1 MLEGIGEND
10 LVFYRQSL
18 EDRVIEVKN
27 DNDKAGWLISEFKP
41 FIAGVAQKRAGKFLE
56 YGVDEELS
64 VGLAAFK
71 EAMDSYDKNR
81 GKFLS
86 FARLVINMRLI
97 DYYRKQ
103 GKEKNL
109 SLDDDDSST
118 ANIIDS
124 SSMEQ
129 YRIDD
134 ENEKRILE
142 IMEYRA
148 ELRKWGISLEE
159 LAEISPRQENLR
171 EQYKEVAREIVKNG
185 FILRNFMTTKRLPI
199 KEIEEI
205 MPLHRKK
212 LERGR
217 IYIIAMVLAM
227 VGNLSYVD
235 IRRGGGK

>member
-1 MLEGIGEND
+1 M
-10 LVFYRQSL
+10 FHRQSL

-27 DNDKAGWLISEFKP
+27 DKDRAGWLISEFKP

-64 VGLAAFK
+64 VGLSAFK
-71 EAMDSYDKNR
+71 EAMDSYDNKR
-81 GKFLS
+81 GS

-97 DYYRKQ
+97 DYYRKLSKK

-109 SLDDDDSST
+109 NLDDDSDP
-118 ANIIDS
+118 AAGFIDS
-124 SSMEQ
+124 ASMEQ
-129 YRIDD
+129 YRIDE

-142 IMEYRA
+142 IMEYRT
-148 ELRKWGISLEE
+148 ELQKWGITLEE
-159 LAEISPRQENLR
+159 LAEISPRQESLR
-171 EQYKEVAREIVKNG
+171 EEYKKVAREIVRHT
-185 FILRNFMTTKRLPI
+185 FMLRDLMKTKRLPL
-199 KEIEEI
+199 KELGEI

-227 VGNLSYVD
+227 VGNLSYID

>member
-1 MLEGIGEND
+1 M
-10 LVFYRQSL
+10 FHRQSL
-18 EDRVIEVKN
+18 EDRVIEVR
-27 DNDKAGWLISEFKP
+27 NDKDRAGWLISEFKP

-64 VGLAAFK
+64 VGLSAFK
-71 EAMDSYDKNR
+71 EAMDSYDKKR

-103 GKEKNL
+103 SKKGKEKNL
-109 SLDDDDSST
+109 NLDDDSDPAAGLINS
-118 ANIIDS
+118 A
-124 SSMEQ
+124 SMEQ
-129 YRIDD
+129 YRIDE
-134 ENEKRILE
+134 ENEKRIFE

-148 ELRKWGISLEE
+148 ELQKWGITLEE
-159 LAEISPRQENLR
+159 LAEISPRQESLR
-171 EQYKEVAREIVKNG
+171 EEYKEAAREIIRNS
-185 FILRNFMTTKRLPI
+185 FMLRDLMKTKRLPL
-199 KEIEEI
+199 KELGEI
-205 MPLHRKK
+205 MPVHRKK

-235 IRRGGGK
+235 IRRGGGR

>member
-1 MLEGIGEND
+1 MVLR
-10 LVFYRQSL
+10 RQSL

-27 DNDKAGWLISEFKP
+27 DNDKASRLIFEFRP

-64 VGLAAFK
+64 VGLSAFK
-71 EAMDSYDKNR
+71 EAMNSYDKKR

-103 GKEKNL
+103 GKEKTL
-109 SLDDDDSST
+109 SLNDDDQST
-118 ANIIDS
+118 ADLIDS

-148 ELRKWGISLEE
+148 ELKKWGISLEE
-159 LAEISPRQENLR
+159 LADISPRQESLR
-171 EQYKEVAREIVKNG
+171 EQYKEVAREIVKNS
-185 FILRNFMTTKRLPI
+185 FMLKNLMTTRRLPI
-199 KEIEEI
+199 KDIEEI
-205 MPLHRKK
+205 MPVHRKK

-227 VGNLSYVD
+227 TIGFSYLD

>member
-1 MLEGIGEND
+1 MISH
-10 LVFYRQSL
+10 RQSL

-27 DNDKAGWLISEFKP
+27 DKDRASRLISEFKP

-64 VGLAAFK
+64 VGLSAFK
-71 EAMDSYDKNR
+71 EAMDSYDKKR

-103 GKEKNL
+103 GKEKTL
-109 SLDDDDSST
+109 SLNDDDQST
-118 ANIIDS
+118 ADLIDS

-129 YRIDD
+129 YWIDD

-148 ELRKWGISLEE
+148 ELKKWGISLEE
-159 LAEISPRQENLR
+159 LADISPRQESLR
-171 EQYKEVAREIVKNG
+171 EQYKEVAREIVKN
-185 FILRNFMTTKRLPI
+185 NFMLKSLMTTRRLPI
-199 KEIEEI
+199 KDIEEI
-205 MPLHRKK
+205 MPVHRKR

-227 VGNLSYVD
+227 TIDFSYMD

>member
-1 MLEGIGEND
+1 M
-10 LVFYRQSL
+10 FHRQSL
-18 EDRVIEVKN
+18 EDRVIEVR
-27 DNDKAGWLISEFKP
+27 NDKDRAGWLISEFKP

-64 VGLAAFK
+64 VGLSAFN
-71 EAMDSYDKNR
+71 EAMDSYDKKR

-103 GKEKNL
+103 SKKGKEKNL
-109 SLDDDDSST
+109 NLDDDSDP
-118 ANIIDS
+118 AAGLIDS
-124 SSMEQ
+124 ASMEQ
-129 YRIDD
+129 YRIDE
-134 ENEKRILE
+134 ENEKRIFE
-142 IMEYRA
+142 IMEYSA

-159 LAEISPRQENLR
+159 LAEMSPRQESLR
-171 EQYKEVAREIVKNG
+171 EQYKEVAREIVRNG
-185 FILRNFMTTKRLPI
+185 FILKNFMTTKRLPI